1 METNQLITALKQR
14 ELIHSSIKSKLLPEE
29 AKILE
34 LKYQSPVFGK
44 MKPDELTYNAVHL
57 LLKIHVITGWEVPQN
72 EMMEILVDQFKKKIT
87 ESYPMINCDEIEY
100 AFRNKP
106 TEIKEWGKA
115 MNISLIDEVIQPYM
129 ATRFE
134 LSKFEE
140 QKKQIE
146 HKPDL
151 AQIEKEYQDFLQTDL
166 GKKLN
171 PKI

>member
-1 METNQLITALKQR
+1 
-14 ELIHSSIKSKLLPEE
+14 
-29 AKILE
+29 
-34 LKYQSPVFGK
+34 
-44 MKPDELTYNAVHL
+44 MKPDEITYNAVHL

-106 TEIKEWGKA
+106 LEIKEWGKA

-146 HKPDL
+146 HKPDI
-151 AQIEKEYQDFLQTDL
+151 AQIEKEYQEFLQTDL
-166 GKKLN
+166 GKQLN
-171 PKI
+171 PKL